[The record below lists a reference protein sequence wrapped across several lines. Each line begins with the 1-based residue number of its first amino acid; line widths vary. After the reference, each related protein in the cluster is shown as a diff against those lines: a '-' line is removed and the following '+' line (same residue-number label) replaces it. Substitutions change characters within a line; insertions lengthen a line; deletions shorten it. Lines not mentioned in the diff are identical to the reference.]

1 MRQFAPARKRQIMWA
16 EHKLHNE
23 WPCIWAWRLRSWHL
37 SKAFR
42 QIINVTALWSQ
53 TINPFSVFL
62 FEKSGLSL
70 RCLPASG
77 NAGSKGVFLKHPAN
91 WMINDFHLSGLL
103 LKNVFTHW
111 LDPKGHR
118 ITLLVVIFIFMLCLR
133 SSCSI
138 TFHYSGPLAYWK
150 INAFCWPKVVCLR
163 FINWST
169 GQADIVGGE
178 TRANS
183 SAEVAGTK
191 TGLWR
196 VAIRHG
202 YINTVRQGPRIERR
216 AESA

>member
-1 MRQFAPARKRQIMWA
+1 MAVYLSVKTAVVTSVEGFSSDNKRHCAAIPNN
-16 EHKLHNE
+16 K
-23 WPCIWAWRLRSWHL
+23 PIFCL
-37 SKAFR
+37 SFWK
-42 QIINVTALWSQ
+42 VKPLSQ
-53 TINPFSVFL
+53 VP
-62 FEKSGLSL
+62 K
-70 RCLPASG
+70 CLPASG

-169 GQADIVGGE
+169 GQADVVGGE

-196 VAIRHG
+196 AAIRHG

>member
-1 MRQFAPARKRQIMWA
+1 MAVYLSVKTAVMTSVKGFSSDNKRHCTVIPNS
-16 EHKLHNE
+16 K
-23 WPCIWAWRLRSWHL
+23 PIFCL
-37 SKAFR
+37 SFWK
-42 QIINVTALWSQ
+42 VGPLSQ
-53 TINPFSVFL
+53 VL
-62 FEKSGLSL
+62 K
-70 RCLPASG
+70 CLPASG

-169 GQADIVGGE
+169 GQADVVGGE

>member
-1 MRQFAPARKRQIMWA
+1 MAVYLSVKTAVMTSVKGFSSDNKRHCTVIPNN
-16 EHKLHNE
+16 K
-23 WPCIWAWRLRSWHL
+23 PIFCL
-37 SKAFR
+37 SFWK
-42 QIINVTALWSQ
+42 VGPLSQ
-53 TINPFSVFL
+53 VL
-62 FEKSGLSL
+62 K
-70 RCLPASG
+70 CLPASG

-169 GQADIVGGE
+169 GQADVVGGE